1 MESLHCVV
9 GKGCLL
15 WPVRSLGKTLL
26 DCVLLH
32 FVHHSQT
39 SPEFQVSL
47 DFLIC
52 IPVPYD
58 EKNIFFLVLVLE
70 NLIGLL
76 RTVQLQLFLA
86 KIWISVILN
95 GLPWKRTEIILS
107 SLKWKWK
114 WSHSVVSNSLS
125 PHGLK
130 PTMLLYPWDFPG
142 KSTGVG
148 CHFLL
153 QSIFPTQGSNL
164 GLPDCR

>member
-1 MESLHCVV
+1 M
-9 GKGCLL
+9 
-15 WPVRSLGKTLL
+15 RSLGKTLL

-47 DFLIC
+47 DLLIC

-95 GLPWKRTEIILS
+95 GLPWNRTEVILS
-107 SLKWKWK
+107 FEIAPKYCILDTFVDYGGYSIYSKGFLPT
-114 WSHSVVSNSLS
+114 VVDV
-125 PHGLK
+125 
-130 PTMLLYPWDFPG
+130 M
-142 KSTGVG
+142 V
-148 CHFLL
+148 
-153 QSIFPTQGSNL
+153 I
-164 GLPDCR
+164 